1 MAAKSTTATEAS
13 EWSAYVD
20 AAEEVV
26 TTTGLTLEDIPEDI
40 KRAVD
45 KSFAGN
51 VKLRFRFPDADKAK
65 RFFNL
70 CKEYARLAEPRMTLR
85 SNLNEAIPEQVEFR
99 AKPFE
104 ARVRKG

>member
-1 MAAKSTTATEAS
+1 MADKKPVDVS
-13 EWSAYVD
+13 EWAAYVD
-20 AAEEVV
+20 AAEEVATV
-26 TTTGLTLEDIPEDI
+26 APGMSLDDIPADI

-70 CKEYARLAEPRMTLR
+70 CKEYAKLAEPRMTLR

-104 ARVRKG
+104 QRTRKA